1 MSGNVTAVGMD
12 VITEK
17 SGEAARAT
25 SERLSAANDMGT
37 AQPSKLRAYRAS
49 RRDEDLL
56 FRPCRVTNKVV
67 VPAIPQ

>member
-1 MSGNVTAVGMD
+1 MSPRRFLFGQ
-12 VITEK
+12 EP
-17 SGEAARAT
+17 AAAP
-25 SERLSAANDMGT
+25 T
-37 AQPSKLRAYRAS
+37 AQQSKLRAYRAS